1 MRQNY
6 VYIVTLST
14 YYECGDCNNDDSVI
28 IGVYSVVD
36 DAEKAGKDYLLE
48 NFAYDA
54 ESGVFYDKGCDEAW
68 ISIWECEINQKV
80 DLNKPPV
87 KHIPEIPV

>member
-14 YYECGDCNNDDSVI
+14 YYECGDYNNDDSVI

-36 DAEKAGKDYLLE
+36 DAEQAGKDYLLE

-54 ESGVFYDKGCDEAW
+54 
-68 ISIWECEINQKV
+68 
-80 DLNKPPV
+80 
-87 KHIPEIPV
+87 